1 MPADLR
7 LLFVGVTDDAE
18 REWRGLT
25 DGVAP
30 PLARQLQAQGVKLTT
45 ERVRLDT
52 SCDVAALRRIADGA
66 LWVVVLGNAYG
77 VEASMDQCRAASVTA
92 DRTPSALD
100 LVVRQIALAPGRR
113 GVTVHVRELPPG
125 AAIDRRLLALR
136 AHADRWGDGGRAER
150 YCVAPDLP
158 PAEAIQP
165 WLEQLC
171 QALTRLLAARGLR
184 VGEVQAAEVATP
196 AKSDVPT
203 VGSSVRVSAAPP
215 VRHAPVEESPLP
227 GPAAAPPATAA
238 VSDDPP
244 ATSTVRPGP
253 AVTPQPV
260 IEENAP
266 RSNPATPAFEEKPAP
281 GDSWT
286 AAKDERA
293 RSAPEPPPPP
303 PPQTTAP
310 PPTAPARPT
319 AGLRATGTLLL
330 IAALVMV
337 ALWLKAAG
345 SGTPWL
351 AVVALTFGVSGSLVL
366 RAAGRRR

>member
-77 VEASMDQCRAASVTA
+77 VEASVGQCRAARVTA
-92 DRTPSALD
+92 DRMPSALD

-171 QALTRLLAARGLR
+171 HGR
-184 VGEVQAAEVATP
+184 
-196 AKSDVPT
+196 
-203 VGSSVRVSAAPP
+203 
-215 VRHAPVEESPLP
+215 
-227 GPAAAPPATAA
+227 
-238 VSDDPP
+238 
-244 ATSTVRPGP
+244 
-253 AVTPQPV
+253 
-260 IEENAP
+260 
-266 RSNPATPAFEEKPAP
+266 
-281 GDSWT
+281 
-286 AAKDERA
+286 
-293 RSAPEPPPPP
+293 
-303 PPQTTAP
+303 
-310 PPTAPARPT
+310 
-319 AGLRATGTLLL
+319 
-330 IAALVMV
+330 
-337 ALWLKAAG
+337 
-345 SGTPWL
+345 
-351 AVVALTFGVSGSLVL
+351 AVVEGRRERHSV
-366 RAAGRRR
+366 AGRRRADVRGERVARPQGGGPSSIGVQRDGIRSSHPAVERLRYGRAL

>member
-30 PLARQLQAQGVKLTT
+30 PLARQLQAQGIKLTT
-45 ERVRLDT
+45 ERVRLDS

-113 GVTVHVRELPPG
+113 GVTIHVRELPPG
-125 AAIDRRLLALR
+125 APIDRRLLALR

-165 WLEQLC
+165 WLEQLR

-184 VGEVQAAEVATP
+184 VGAVQAAGVATP

-286 AAKDERA
+286 AAKDARA

-303 PPQTTAP
+303 QTTAP
-310 PPTAPARPT
+310 PATAPARPT